1 MLTSRDVAPL
11 PAPALHRDSPKAERG
26 GECETEYL
34 APFEGPLAWR
44 TAYRG
49 NGNDFHACPGWS
61 RFGPVRPR
69 GKWHKG
75 IDIAAPTGTPVR
87 AAVPGVLRYGRDP
100 QGWGLY
106 ARLRFVP
113 TRRASG
119 GTCEAIGP
127 MEIIYAHLLEDIP
140 AEVVRA
146 EVNIEAGAVV
156 GRVGCSGNAR
166 RMCSPSPESHV
177 HVTLRRGDGD
187 REKVDPLPVVRWTLV
202 EPPPQAWSPPL
213 LACPIEVDPTV
224 LPSR

>member
-1 MLTSRDVAPL
+1 MLASRDAAPRTAAPL
-11 PAPALHRDSPKAERG
+11 RQDTTTAERG
-26 GECETEYL
+26 GECETEYQT
-34 APFEGPLAWR
+34 PFEGPLAWR
-44 TAYRG
+44 TAYKG
-49 NGNDFHACPGWS
+49 NGDIFHACPGWS
-61 RFGPVRPR
+61 RFGPVRPH

-87 AAVPGVLRYGRDP
+87 AAVSGVLSYGRDP

-113 TRRASG
+113 SRRAPG

-127 MEIIYAHLLEDIP
+127 MEIIYAHLLEDMA

-146 EVNIEAGAVV
+146 EVKIEAGAVV

-166 RMCSPSPESHV
+166 GMCSPSPESHV
-177 HVTLRRGDGD
+177 HVTLRRADGD
-187 REKVDPLPVVRWTLV
+187 REKIDPLPVVRWTLV

-213 LACPIEVDPTV
+213 LACPIEAGQTT
-224 LPSR
+224 LSSR